1 MGPQYR
7 STIFAALQYDEIKL
21 LDHAVAAVRG
31 KVENKDAF
39 RAALRKA
46 DFHSIRGPFRF
57 NNNHFPIQN
66 VYICKCAELE
76 GGRIGNEVLGT
87 VERVQDPG

>member
-1 MGPQYR
+1 M
-7 STIFAALQYDEIKL
+7 QYDAIKL
-21 LDHAVAAVRG
+21 LDHAVAKVKG
-31 KVENKDAF
+31 KIEDKDAF

-66 VYICKCAELE
+66 VYISDVEKDGH
-76 GGRIGNEVLGT
+76 GGMKLALKAIIAKNW
-87 VERVQDPG
+87 QDDVHQECPMKE